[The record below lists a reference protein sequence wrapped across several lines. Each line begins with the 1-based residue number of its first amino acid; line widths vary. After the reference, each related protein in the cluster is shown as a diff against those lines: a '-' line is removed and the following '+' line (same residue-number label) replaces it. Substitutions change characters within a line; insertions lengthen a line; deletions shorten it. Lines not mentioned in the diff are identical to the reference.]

1 MDDSLVIRQSRWS
14 DFVAEDVDKDARD
27 ADLTYNLKDEL
38 MLLAGPGDDRFFRKE
53 LDKVLQSEQKVG
65 EEMQQ
70 MRRLNH
76 FGLLNILLCL
86 IELHNRTS

>member
-1 MDDSLVIRQSRWS
+1 
-14 DFVAEDVDKDARD
+14 
-27 ADLTYNLKDEL
+27 

-53 LDKVLQSEQKVG
+53 LDKVLQLEQKAR

-76 FGLLNILLCL
+76 FGLPHILLCL